1 MLCVCDAIQQQQ
13 RLFSTSDTPTKPQ
26 RCRHRPCNKLKQSVT
41 KWLQHWLTASVPV
54 SVPWRS
60 LSAQRHDRKKKK
72 KKKTPERPPPPTPP
86 HAFMPRLRNTT
97 MQNHTPRAARRS
109 RASFSRGEQRSAR
122 QAEENKGAAARARR
136 VAVSRCRARKGPLGR
151 PTADGGKTRMLT

>member
-72 KKKTPERPPPPTPP
+72 KKKKRRRGRPRP
-86 HAFMPRLRNTT
+86 HPLMPSCPAYVTQQCKTTRHALRDV
-97 MQNHTPRAARRS
+97 HELRFPGGSSAAPGRQKKTKEQQ
-109 RASFSRGEQRSAR
+109 RG
-122 QAEENKGAAARARR
+122 R
-136 VAVSRCRARKGPLGR
+136 VASRCRGVARAKGLWGDR
-151 PTADGGKTRMLT
+151 PRTGERRGC